1 VYSGVGVLTAFTLP
15 SAHDVSAGDAE
26 TWTKKLDFLRFDLR
40 NFGNLNET
48 PRIRM
53 GKMLA
58 QRVLVRWTTYM
69 VPLFGTVD
77 TQKTDSA

>member
-1 VYSGVGVLTAFTLP
+1 MLTAFTLP
-15 SAHDVSAGDAE
+15 SAHDVSARDANP
-26 TWTKKLDFLRFDLR
+26 WTKKLYFLKSDVR